1 VKERVALTLREINGP
16 PTNGKISLRSNGVL
30 DTFKGTF
37 NREITQ
43 SQTHSILIWHIA
55 TCYYDMFS
63 MKETTN
69 DSDRDVALTLSRY
82 CAYLVAFHPE
92 LLPDHILQTKL
103 VLQEVLQ
110 EARDSLSMVPAVAQQ
125 VSAPLED
132 EGQSVPLL
140 GDLYQGWWTKLGKVL
155 HDVTGLLGL
164 TRIEMVEKK
173 QKIQQV
179 FEGSLAGRDVRSL
192 NTFEKGMKLGQQL
205 VERDS
210 IAKNVC
216 SMKVMADFWA
226 ETVLYVAPS
235 DNAAAHMEL
244 LAQGGQFVTHLW
256 ALLSNAGIFKRAA
269 E

>member
-1 VKERVALTLREINGP
+1 MGQYSIIEDYDSRSLKKAAISWFKEHILCEVSHRTINHHHPVEDHPVSLSKFVKERVALTLREINGP

-30 DTFKGTF
+30 DTFKWTF

-140 GDLYQGWWTKLGKVL
+140 GDLYQGWRTKLGKVL

-179 FEGSLAGRDVRSL
+179 FEGSLWQEETSVA
-192 NTFEKGMKLGQQL
+192 
-205 VERDS
+205 S
-210 IAKNVC
+210 I
-216 SMKVMADFWA
+216 
-226 ETVLYVAPS
+226 
-235 DNAAAHMEL
+235 
-244 LAQGGQFVTHLW
+244 HL
-256 ALLSNAGIFKRAA
+256 RRV
-269 E
+269 